1 MDSLKICNTELPHGK
16 ESLVH
21 ALLDSKLHNT
31 SVSTEENSNCE
42 KTSRTRKA
50 IVPNYC
56 FKIVNYSIGENVE
69 YEVELVQSFLVF
81 RKNITEVYKFKT
93 RYSKLKALN
102 DKIGG
107 KGFPVKKYF
116 GNKNKDFIEKRKKE
130 LEVYL
135 NGLCA
140 GKSREFYNF
149 VLQIKTLSFEADKK
163 KHFRLPN

>member
-1 MDSLKICNTELPHGK
+1 MAKYDNNNFHFIGKAGYSRTTPVYEKMDSLKICNTELPHGK

-69 YEVELVQSFLVF
+69 YEVELV
-81 RKNITEVYKFKT
+81 
-93 RYSKLKALN
+93 
-102 DKIGG
+102 
-107 KGFPVKKYF
+107 
-116 GNKNKDFIEKRKKE
+116 
-130 LEVYL
+130 
-135 NGLCA
+135 
-140 GKSREFYNF
+140 
-149 VLQIKTLSFEADKK
+149 
-163 KHFRLPN
+163 